1 MTNNYI
7 IAVNETGEPFIA
19 HASGLGSWKN
29 RAVKYIKKVKD
40 GKSTRYFYT
49 QKELND
55 YYNKTRK
62 TNNKQTEQ
70 RRSTRDAS
78 DWMLGYDDEWTEIS
92 PSGFSGTSGKTYD
105 EYELHLV
112 NSKTRKG
119 KTKPGYDQNE
129 NRPRGHQKNVAG
141 PAKDGWA
148 TRREMDIYEN
158 TSAFGENRNQ
168 KAIIDSAKEFADE
181 LKDEADY
188 VKGTRTELD
197 DAREGMHFAKK
208 LYDDAVKNYKKDPSS
223 DNERY
228 VFDMEDNYKQAK
240 DEYRYWLE
248 EFDWAQ
254 KQYRNDL
261 ETFKE
266 VSNDYSKASKLAK
279 KRGITNWGMIY
290 NKEKDKFCA
299 YDFEHHTWLN

>member
-1 MTNNYI
+1 MNYI
-7 IAVNETGEPFIA
+7 ISVDKDGRPFIA

-40 GKSTRYFYT
+40 GTSTRYFYT

-62 TNNKQTEQ
+62 TNNKQTKQ
-70 RRSTRDAS
+70 RRFTGDAS

-112 NSKTRKG
+112 NNKTGKG
-119 KTKPGYDQNE
+119 KTKPGYDQNV
-129 NRPRGHQKNVAG
+129 NRPRGHRKNVTG
-141 PAKDGWA
+141 RAKDDWA
-148 TRREMDIYEN
+148 TRREMDVHEN

-188 VKGTRTELD
+188 VKDTRAEL
-197 DAREGMHFAKK
+197 
-208 LYDDAVKNYKKDPSS
+208 DDAVKNYKKDPSP

-228 VFDMEDNYKQAK
+228 VSDMEDSYGQAK
-240 DEYRYWLE
+240 DEYRYRLE
-248 EFDWAQ
+248 EFGWAQ
-254 KQYRNDL
+254 EQYRNDL
-261 ETFKE
+261 KVFKE

-279 KRGITNWGMIY
+279 KRGITNWGMVY
-290 NKEKDKFCA
+290 NEKKDKFCA